1 MKFSIILAIG
11 CITGLMAVAG
21 VRAEPLVRIQVD
33 PDGGPLLLYWTDS
46 GTDKIQR
53 TNPDSSGVE
62 DLVTGLRNPL
72 GLALDASAGKL
83 YWSDGGTDKIQRANL
98 NGTEVGDLV
107 TSGLRHPSGLALDA
121 AAGKLYWTDY
131 GTDRIQRSNLNG
143 SEVEDVVTGLR
154 SPLGLALDAA
164 AGKLYWADYGT
175 DKIQRSN
182 LDGSEVEDVI
192 ATGLRVPRGLALDA
206 AGGKLYWSDSGT
218 DKIQR
223 SNLDGSGVEDV
234 VTGLHTPARLA
245 LGPIA
250 IAAPNR
256 APILAGLADHRATA
270 GDTLVVAAVGRD
282 PDGDALRFSAA
293 TSDSAVATVG
303 VADSLVTIFA
313 LAAGPATITVTARD
327 LGGLEAAQSFALT
340 VQARNRAPT
349 LAVLEDGSATAGD
362 TLVVAAVGRDPD
374 GDALTYSAAT
384 SDSSIATVGAADSL
398 LTIFPLAAGRV
409 TITVTA
415 QDSGGLE
422 AAQSFALTVQ
432 APNRA
437 PLALAFLYW
446 IDGGTDKIQR
456 SNPDGSGVEYLVA
469 GLDEPVALA
478 LDGSGGRIYW
488 ADGGTG
494 RIQRVSLDGFFVEE
508 VVSGLE
514 DPGGL
519 ALDTS
524 SGKLYWT
531 DSGAGRI
538 QRAVLDSTEVE
549 DLVTDL
555 QDPGALALD
564 GSAGKLYWSDRA
576 AGRIQRSNLDGSE
589 VEEVATGLEA
599 PDALALD
606 ATAGK
611 VYWADGAGRI
621 QRSNLDGT
629 EVEEVVA
636 GLQEPGGLALDVFTG
651 KLYWAD
657 GGAGRVQR
665 SNLDGSEVEEVV
677 TGLQAP
683 CGLALGPGLA
693 AQTLRLAQAAVRV
706 KVARHFRDPEGGELT
721 YTAAAA
727 DSAIVRVSVAD
738 SLVTIAP
745 RALGR
750 TTVAVTAADAQ
761 GLTTT
766 QPIAVTVQPRNRGPK
781 ARTLRSQRVRLGG
794 SVLVDLSPV
803 FSDPNGDRLSYS
815 ASSSNEAVAT
825 VSVEGTGVRIAAQT
839 EGQATIMVKARDPW
853 GLEATQAFGL
863 TVEPKNPPPPPK
875 TPPKPPP
882 ADTSPPPPPRPPPPP
897 PPPGPNQVPVFNEG
911 PSTTRS
917 VAENTRANQNIQHPV
932 SATDADRNRLTY
944 RLSGNDAGSLAIN
957 ASNGQLRTKAG
968 ETYDYETKVS
978 YSVTLEA
985 DDRNGGIAAIAVTV
999 HVADVD
1005 EPPEAPARPGV
1016 QPASFTSLTVTWTE
1030 PVNTGPG
1037 IDDYDVQYRKSGSFL
1052 PWPHSGSG
1060 TSTTITD
1067 LEVNTRYEVQV
1078 RASNDEGTGGWS
1090 ASGFGT
1096 TSTNQPPVFDETS
1109 PTRILAE
1116 NTPGG
1121 QDVGIPISATDPEG
1135 RAVSYRLTGGDTD
1148 QFTIDTNNGQL
1159 RTQTG
1164 VDYNYEVQNR
1174 YSVTVEAQDDQ
1185 GGRATVA
1192 VTIDITDDDNERPQ
1206 RPDRPS
1212 VTASTLTSLTL
1223 RWTEPANPGP
1233 PITDYNVQYREGS
1246 SGAFTAAAHDGTGR
1260 TTTIPNLKS
1269 DTSYEIQ
1276 VQAISDEGTSPWS
1289 PSGNGRTVANQAP
1302 TFTEGSSTTR
1312 RLAENTTG
1320 AHNIGNPITATDG
1333 DGGTLTYRL
1342 EGTDRGSFT
1351 IDRNSGQL
1359 QTRSGETYDYEEK
1372 PSYVVIVRVEDG
1384 QGGSNTIEVT
1394 INLIDEQEPPGDPA
1408 APSVIPAS
1416 STSLT
1421 VTWDEPANTGPDIDD
1436 YDVQYREGDSGGFTP
1451 WTHNSAERTA
1461 TITNLT
1467 PDTDYQAQV
1476 RARNDEGASDWS
1488 PSGTGSTH
1496 PNQPPVFTEGSS
1508 ATRALDENTTGVQNI
1523 GDPVSATDSEN
1534 TTLTYSL
1541 EGTDKDAFTID
1552 TGSGQLR
1559 TKSDQTY
1566 DHEATPRYVLSIKA
1580 TDGHGGSSTILVLI
1594 NLNDVN
1600 EPPAFTSDATFETVE
1615 NGTRVG
1621 AVVARDEDSADD
1633 ITNYTITG
1641 GADRDLFEIDSAGAL
1656 TFKDAPNF
1664 EDPADNGRNNSYSVA
1679 VTATGGTGGRALT
1692 AQQTITVTVTDVNEP
1707 PVFTSDDAFKV
1718 DENEQSVGRVT
1729 ALDVDRND
1737 GITGYEVTGGAD
1749 GSRFEIAGTN
1759 QLRFKDDPDFE
1770 RPADAGGNNENIV
1783 EVTATGGT
1791 GTREMTGTQ
1800 TITVTVEDVDEPPG
1814 KPDPPTVS
1822 DETES
1827 SLTVT
1832 WTEPANTGPDVTNY
1846 HVQYRDS
1853 GAFTDWPDTG
1863 PSLTRTITG
1872 LSSNSTYQIRVQ
1884 AENDEGK
1891 GAWSNSANGATL
1903 RTGGICGRTEQVR
1916 DEIVAQV
1923 PVSNCGDV
1931 TADHLAEI
1939 TSLDLRFRDISAL
1952 QAGVFSGL
1960 TALQELNLGTNDLET
1975 LPADVFSELTALQVL
1990 NLNNNDLETLPADVF
2005 SELTALQVLNLNNN
2019 DLETL
2024 PADVFSELTA
2034 LQVLN
2039 LHTNDLSSLPAGVFS
2054 GLTAL
2059 QQLNLNFNDL
2069 GSLPAGVFSGLTALQ
2084 QLNLWDNDL
2093 SSLPTGLFSG
2103 LSSLEFLDLS
2113 GNEISSLTVGVFSQL
2128 TALTRLILSGN
2139 EIKTLSSGVFSQ
2151 LTAIEELHLTS
2162 NYFETLPAD
2171 LFSGLTEL
2179 RTLHLSFTYL
2189 ETLPADLFSGLTELT
2204 HLDLSN
2210 NKLETLPSGVFSGLA
2225 ALTILYL
2232 NDNAVSPLPITVS
2245 LEPAGTDQFKATAHA
2260 GAPFEMVLPLRVANA
2275 SIASGEQTI
2284 AIAAGT
2290 LESEP
2295 LAVSR
2300 PPGAGAAVTAD
2311 IKRLPP
2317 LPLDH
2322 LGYELV
2328 KSADL
2333 PLEVIPVQPVTIYPT
2348 SLSVPEDGS
2357 NTYSIVL
2364 NVQPTADVTV
2374 GVTAPSGSNI
2384 SANPLQLTFTAS
2396 NYNEPQA
2403 VTVTA
2408 GMDDDTVD
2416 DMVTVSHTVSGS
2428 GDYQG
2433 VTADDVQ
2440 VTVLE
2445 MPDNANAPPVFTSE
2459 STFEVDENETMVGAV
2474 IATDADVRDYVTG
2487 YAITGGDDQA
2497 HFSITRGG
2505 TLTFDG
2511 NEGADHDR
2519 PVDTGEDNSYS
2530 LTVEATSGT
2539 GDRVRTATQTITVEV
2554 VNVVEPSGRPP
2565 APLLTTRLEEERY
2578 IVEVRP
2584 GGTPT
2589 NTGPDIGG
2597 YEIQFRAR
2605 ESSPLF
2611 ENSILLIVSDEGDW
2625 ETDIPGLIN
2634 GTTYEVRIQALNG
2647 EGLSEW
2653 SPVSEITIPNEAPVV
2668 DGAIDAVTGTVGGA
2682 VEIAYALSVFSDPD
2696 GPDLYL
2702 QYTGASSDED
2712 IATVEMIGFAVRITP
2727 VAAGTATI
2735 TVTARDPHGGT
2746 AAATFDATIQATTL
2760 LAPILSIS
2768 GDDFTIGF
2776 TDDFSASETRAYEVR
2791 IRHKTP
2797 VGPWATGCFTA
2808 TNEGQD
2814 ISISETLSEPDFFE
2828 PGTTYQADYGYI
2840 GADCNGSVTSRSGTV
2855 EATTTG
2861 TPSFDID
2868 LVFVGAISSK
2878 HRSAAEAAA
2887 TRWERIIT
2895 HSIPYHP
2902 VTEEERDYVE
2912 EFYPTATIP
2921 DKVDDLLIFVEIGDN
2936 PGLGVGTL
2944 ADAWTIII
2952 RDPSFL
2958 PCIARLRLNGDNLP
2972 SLSDELLADVMEH
2985 EMGHTLG
2992 FASWLWRGHN
3002 LLNDPS
3008 LNNPV
3013 FPAPDTHFSGPLA
3026 IAAFNAGGGAAYTGA
3041 KVPVENNGIP
3051 GKADS
3056 HWRENVLDDEL
3067 MTSGFNRLLPHNPLS
3082 AITIQAMAD
3091 IGYRV
3096 DVTQAESY
3104 KGPFVTPLAAS
3115 APVVR
3120 AAEEDSVPLTCIVEG
3135 PTAMPDKPATII
3147 LEVKRTAPEGD

>member
-1 MKFSIILAIG
+1 MRQAIKSLSLALGTIS
-11 CITGLMAVAG
+11 L
-21 VRAEPLVRIQVD
+21 LS
-33 PDGGPLLLYWTDS
+33 LLLLLFPWSLSTQTSSFSLSLDLDNSEGDQAISSLDVFPNRTVPIQIFGTDIASASDLSLRFEFDPTQVAYDGFKRANIVSGTSALTGKDFANIGITLSAGNPISGLIGTIRFRTSEAFS
-46 GTDKIQR
+46 GTDIR
-53 TNPDSSGVE
+53 
-62 DLVTGLRNPL
+62 LVR
-72 GLALDASAGKL
+72 
-83 YWSDGGTDKIQRANL
+83 
-98 NGTEVGDLV
+98 
-107 TSGLRHPSGLALDA
+107 
-121 AAGKLYWTDY
+121 
-131 GTDRIQRSNLNG
+131 
-143 SEVEDVVTGLR
+143 
-154 SPLGLALDAA
+154 
-164 AGKLYWADYGT
+164 
-175 DKIQRSN
+175 
-182 LDGSEVEDVI
+182 
-192 ATGLRVPRGLALDA
+192 
-206 AGGKLYWSDSGT
+206 
-218 DKIQR
+218 
-223 SNLDGSGVEDV
+223 
-234 VTGLHTPARLA
+234 ARL
-245 LGPIA
+245 
-250 IAAPNR
+250 
-256 APILAGLADHRATA
+256 
-270 GDTLVVAAVGRD
+270 VRD
-282 PDGDALRFSAA
+282 GQ
-293 TSDSAVATVG
+293 TETV
-303 VADSLVTIFA
+303 LM
-313 LAAGPATITVTARD
+313 D
-327 LGGLEAAQSFALT
+327 L
-340 VQARNRAPT
+340 
-349 LAVLEDGSATAGD
+349 
-362 TLVVAAVGRDPD
+362 
-374 GDALTYSAAT
+374 
-384 SDSSIATVGAADSL
+384 SI
-398 LTIFPLAAGRV
+398 
-409 TITVTA
+409 
-415 QDSGGLE
+415 
-422 AAQSFALTVQ
+422 
-432 APNRA
+432 
-437 PLALAFLYW
+437 
-446 IDGGTDKIQR
+446 
-456 SNPDGSGVEYLVA
+456 
-469 GLDEPVALA
+469 
-478 LDGSGGRIYW
+478 
-488 ADGGTG
+488 
-494 RIQRVSLDGFFVEE
+494 
-508 VVSGLE
+508 
-514 DPGGL
+514 
-519 ALDTS
+519 
-524 SGKLYWT
+524 
-531 DSGAGRI
+531 
-538 QRAVLDSTEVE
+538 
-549 DLVTDL
+549 
-555 QDPGALALD
+555 
-564 GSAGKLYWSDRA
+564 
-576 AGRIQRSNLDGSE
+576 
-589 VEEVATGLEA
+589 
-599 PDALALD
+599 
-606 ATAGK
+606 
-611 VYWADGAGRI
+611 
-621 QRSNLDGT
+621 
-629 EVEEVVA
+629 
-636 GLQEPGGLALDVFTG
+636 
-651 KLYWAD
+651 
-657 GGAGRVQR
+657 
-665 SNLDGSEVEEVV
+665 
-677 TGLQAP
+677 
-683 CGLALGPGLA
+683 
-693 AQTLRLAQAAVRV
+693 TLRLAKPPSPDFDRSGTVGIPDFLLFVNVFGSQRGQDSYESKYDLNVDGEIGIPDFLIFIDSFG
-706 KVARHFRDPEGGELT
+706 KVVNHAPVFTSESSVMLSLNENTPSGQPIGDPISATDGDSDILTYSLSGADADSFAIDPNTGHIQTKGTYNFEQKDRYSVIVMVSDGEGGKASLEVNIT
-721 YTAAAA
+721 IKDIEEAIATVPSNVVVEEG
-727 DSAIVRVSVAD
+727 DSKLIVRWDAVPDEADKPPVTGYEVGYRERPDPFDAPRENSDEWAGIQKVSSQLDSLIITGLLNGQAYLVSV
-738 SLVTIAP
+738 
-745 RALGR
+745 
-750 TTVAVTAADAQ
+750 
-761 GLTTT
+761 
-766 QPIAVTVQPRNRGPK
+766 
-781 ARTLRSQRVRLGG
+781 RTLVDGG
-794 SVLVDLSPV
+794 ISEWTSPV
-803 FSDPNGDRLSYS
+803 LGIP
-815 ASSSNEAVAT
+815 V
-825 VSVEGTGVRIAAQT
+825 IPAA
-839 EGQATIMVKARDPW
+839 GPVF
-853 GLEATQAFGL
+853 L
-863 TVEPKNPPPPPK
+863 PPGGGG
-875 TPPKPPP
+875 TPP
-882 ADTSPPPPPRPPPPP
+882 PPPPPRPPQPPQP
-897 PPPGPNQVPVFNEG
+897 PPPGPNQAPTFTDG
-911 PSTTRS
+911 PSTSRS
-917 VAENTRANQNIQHPV
+917 VAENTAPNQNIQHPV
-932 SATDADRNRLTY
+932 SATDADRHSLTY
-944 RLSGNDAGSLAIN
+944 SLSGPDANSFTII
-957 ASNGQLRTKAG
+957 ASNGQFRTRSG
-968 ETYDYETKVS
+968 VTYNYEDKDR
-978 YSVTLEA
+978 YEVTVEA
-985 DDRNGGIAAIAVTV
+985 DDRNGGTATIDVTI
-999 HVADVD
+999 HVADVN
-1005 EPPEAPARPGV
+1005 EPPERPDAPRVAPA
-1016 QPASFTSLTVTWTE
+1016 SSTSLTVSWTE
-1030 PVNTGPG
+1030 PSNTGPD
-1037 IDDYDVQYRKSGSFL
+1037 IDDYDIQYRTGSGNFI
-1052 PWPHSGSG
+1052 PYPHNTG

-1067 LEVNTRYEVQV
+1067 LDLNTRYEVQV
-1078 RASNDEGTGGWS
+1078 RATNDEGTSLWS
-1090 ASGFGT
+1090 SSGYGT
-1096 TSTNQPPVFDETS
+1096 TSTNQRPVFDETS
-1109 PTRILAE
+1109 PTRSLAE
-1116 NTPGG
+1116 NTTGTQNIG
-1121 QDVGIPISATDPEG
+1121 NPIRATDPEG
-1135 RAVSYRLTGGDTD
+1135 RAVSYSLTGGDRD
-1148 QFTIDTNNGQL
+1148 QFSIVPGIGQL
-1159 RTQTG
+1159 QTRSD
-1164 VDYNYEVQNR
+1164 VDYNYEVRNR
-1174 YSVTVEAQDDQ
+1174 YSVTVEAQDEQ
-1185 GGRATVA
+1185 GGRATIA
-1192 VTIDITDDDNERPQ
+1192 VTIDVTDDDNERPDK
-1206 RPDRPS
+1206 PDPPT
-1212 VTASTLTSLTL
+1212 VTASTLTSLSV
-1223 RWTEPANPGP
+1223 RWIEPSNTGP

-1246 SGAFTAAAHDGTGR
+1246 SGAFTAVAHDGAR
-1260 TTTIPNLKS
+1260 TTTTISNLKS
-1269 DTSYEIQ
+1269 NTTYQIQ
-1276 VQAISDEGTSPWS
+1276 VQATSDEGTSQWS
-1289 PSGNGRTVANQAP
+1289 DSGNGTTIANQAP
-1302 TFTEGSSTTR
+1302 TFSEGSSATR

-1320 AHNIGNPITATDG
+1320 TQDIGNPVTATDS
-1333 DGGTLTYRL
+1333 DGGTLTYHL
-1342 EGTDRGSFT
+1342 EGTDKASFA
-1351 IDRNSGQL
+1351 IDGNQL
-1359 QTRSGETYDYEEK
+1359 QTRASETYDYETK
-1372 PSYVVIVRVEDG
+1372 NSYEVTVRVEDD

-1394 INLIDEQEPPGDPA
+1394 INLTDEQEPPGDPA

-1421 VTWDEPANTGPDIDD
+1421 VTYDEPANTGPDIDD
-1436 YDVQYREGDSGGFTP
+1436 YDIQYREGDSGGFTSYR
-1451 WTHNSAERTA
+1451 HNGAELTA
-1461 TITNLT
+1461 TITGRSPGT
-1467 PDTDYQAQV
+1467 SYEVQV
-1476 RARNDEGASDWS
+1476 RAHNDEGTSDWS

-1496 PNQPPVFTEGSS
+1496 PNQPPVFTDGSS

-1523 GDPVSATDSEN
+1523 GDPISATDPEN

-1541 EGTDKDAFTID
+1541 EGQDADAFTLD

-1559 TKSDQTY
+1559 TDRDETY
-1566 DHEATPRYVLSIKA
+1566 DYETKPRYVLSIKA

-1729 ALDVDRND
+1729 ALDADRND

-1822 DETES
+1822 DETEN
-1827 SLTVT
+1827 SLTAT
-1832 WTEPANTGPDVTNY
+1832 WTEPANTGPDITNY
-1846 HVQYRDS
+1846 HVQYRIS

-1872 LSSNSTYQIRVQ
+1872 LSSGSTYQIRVQ
-1884 AENDEGK
+1884 AENNEGK
-1891 GAWSNSANGATL
+1891 GAWSNSVNGATL

-1916 DEIVAQV
+1916 DEIVAQA

-1952 QAGVFSGL
+1952 QAGDFSGL

-1975 LPADVFSELTALQVL
+1975 LPADVFSELTALQEL

-2005 SELTALQVLNLNNN
+2005 SELTALQELNLNTN

-2113 GNEISSLTVGVFSQL
+2113 GNQISSLTVGVFSQL

-2139 EIKTLSSGVFSQ
+2139 EIETLPSGVFSQ

-2162 NYFETLPAD
+2162 NGFETLPAD

-2204 HLDLSN
+2204 HLDLSY

-2245 LEPAGTDQFKATAHA
+2245 LEPAGTDQFKATAHT
-2260 GAPFEMVLPLRVANA
+2260 GAPFEMVLPVRVANA

-2333 PLEVIPVQPVTIYPT
+2333 PLEVIAVQPVTIYPM
-2348 SLSVPEDGS
+2348 SLSVPEDGN

-2396 NYNEPQA
+2396 NYDEPQA

-2554 VNVVEPSGRPP
+2554 VNVVEPPGRPP

-2611 ENSILLIVSDEGDW
+2611 ENSILLIVLGEDDW

-2634 GTTYEVRIQALNG
+2634 GITYEVRIQALSG

-2653 SPVSEITIPNEAPVV
+2653 SPISEITIPNEAPVV

-2727 VAAGTATI
+2727 VAAGNATI

-2746 AAATFDATIQATTL
+2746 AATTFDATIQATTL
-2760 LAPILSIS
+2760 LAPTLSIS
-2768 GDDFTIGF
+2768 GDDFAIGF
-2776 TDDFSASETRAYEVR
+2776 TDDFAASETRAYEVR

-2814 ISISETLSEPDFFE
+2814 ISISRTLSEPDFFE
-2828 PGTTYQADYGYI
+2828 PGTTYEADYGYI
-2840 GADCNGSVTSRSGTV
+2840 GADCNGSATSRSGTV

-2972 SLSDELLADVMEH
+2972 NLSDELLADVMEH

-3002 LLNDPS
+3002 LLNNPS

-3026 IAAFNAGGGAAYTGA
+3026 IAAFNASGGAAYTGA

-3051 GKADS
+3051 GAADS

-3067 MTSGFNRLLPHNPLS
+3067 MTTRFNRLLPHNPLS

-3104 KGPFVTPLAAS
+3104 RGPFLTPLAAS

-3135 PTAMPDKPATII
+3135 PTAMPDKPATIV
-3147 LEVKRTAPEGD
+3147 LEVKPPGN